1 VALLYRDRSGSMY
14 RRVRTFLMFLR
25 HPKHQR
31 RLSAE
36 AANIIADLQRLESRL
51 VPA

>member
-1 VALLYRDRSGSMY
+1 MY

-25 HPKHQR
+25 HPDHQS

-36 AANIIADLQRLESRL
+36 AAGIITDLRRLESEL
-51 VPA
+51 VTA